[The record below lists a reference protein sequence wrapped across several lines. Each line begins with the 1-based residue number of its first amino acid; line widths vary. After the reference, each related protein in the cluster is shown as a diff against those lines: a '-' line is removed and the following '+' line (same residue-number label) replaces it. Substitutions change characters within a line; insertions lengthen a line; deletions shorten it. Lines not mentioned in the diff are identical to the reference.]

1 MRERIPPPEF
11 VKNRSKNHVPKKNR
25 EPKNR
30 VVMRFPALCTYL
42 PAPLDDST
50 YTKYMDN
57 TCSLVEF
64 LCLLIQKSFF
74 PQEHCLHDRSVLFP
88 FIRCMVSTKYLCIIR
103 SLNPLAQCRSPV
115 RESRNAQINGYVLQR
130 GHRLSLSC
138 HKVLQNLFLVIFR
151 SSSFDSLPHRTD

>member
-11 VKNRSKNHVPKKNR
+11 VKNRSKNHVPKMNR

-42 PAPLDDST
+42 PVPLDDST

-74 PQEHCLHDRSVLFP
+74 PQEHCLHDRRVLFP

-115 RESRNAQINGYVLQR
+115 RESRNAQINGYILQR
-130 GHRLSLSC
+130 CHRLSLSC